1 MLYISCCASTVPIY
15 LMNYLFTY
23 LTPGEFSLILH
34 YPTQA
39 SLSPWHFLCS
49 SGVNHSLPSQQD
61 HRALVTPRNY
71 VWLMCPFRD
80 RPSPAQ
86 SSGMQERW
94 HAKNTGVGCLALLQ
108 EIFLTLVW
116 NPCLLQLL
124 HCRQIL
130 YCWVTGETPQS
141 IHRPPQRQAL
151 ISHLY
156 LYLLCL
162 ALSLTQNSLQKIFL
176 INWRIHSL
184 IKVFQRQVEAKFGV
198 DIKGIGE
205 PSCLVLSLRFIFKQA
220 AKQSCTVGQCV
231 FISQ

>member
-61 HRALVTPRNY
+61 HRALVTPWNY
-71 VWLMCPFRD
+71 IWLMCPFRD

-141 IHRPPQRQAL
+141 IHRPPQRQ
-151 ISHLY
+151 
-156 LYLLCL
+156 
-162 ALSLTQNSLQKIFL
+162 
-176 INWRIHSL
+176 
-184 IKVFQRQVEAKFGV
+184 VEAKFGV